1 MREYDEQKNLK
12 KVLCNVCNKELN
24 VEQGIVKEGCFHA
37 DYTWGYF
44 STRDGMQHRF
54 DLCEEC
60 YDRFVRSFQIPVTET
75 ENTELI

>member
-1 MREYDEQKNLK
+1 MREYDEQKKLIR
-12 KVLCNVCNKELN
+12 VQCNVCKKLFNL
-24 VEQGIVKEGCFHA
+24 EQEIVKEGCFHA

-44 STRDGMQHRF
+44 SSRDGMQHQF

-60 YDRFVRSFQIPVTET
+60 YDRFVESFLIPVTET

>member
-1 MREYDEQKNLK
+1 MREYDEQKELINAQ
-12 KVLCNVCNKELN
+12 CNVCRKEFRL
-24 VEQGIVKEGCFHA
+24 EQGIIKEGCFQA

-44 STRDGMQHRF
+44 SSRDGMQHQF

-60 YDRFVRSFQIPVTET
+60 YERFIKSFSIPVTET

>member
-1 MREYDEQKNLK
+1 MREYDEQKNLT
-12 KVLCNVCNKELN
+12 KVLCNVCKKELK

-37 DYTWGYF
+37 NYTWGYF
-44 STRDGMQHRF
+44 STRDGMQHQF

-60 YDRFVRSFQIPVTET
+60 YDRFATSFQIPVTET